1 MTNHTI
7 TEKVERLGE
16 RAKGRIASSRM
27 DKLDR
32 DNERLRTQVEV
43 LRDGLDEERATL
55 KDALKSLSSTGAKM
69 PAATTRSPRVIR
81 TLIIAGGAYL
91 LGSKAGRERYD
102 EVVARM
108 RSLTGTIRDRFQDDR
123 PPMGDEL
130 ER

>member
-1 MTNHTI
+1 MMNHTI
-7 TEKVERLGE
+7 TDTVERLGE

-55 KDALKSLSSTGAKM
+55 KDALKSLSSTGSKV

-108 RSLTGTIRDRFQDDR
+108 RSLTGTIRDRIQGDR
-123 PPMGDEL
+123 PPTGHEL